1 MCQRVLPTAED
12 VAAAVKALTAAIPD
26 ATLAAAFLA
35 AVERS
40 CTFEAH
46 LRGLSLEVCQQ
57 LERLLTDVVGPI
69 AETLCL
75 RILPSVRDV
84 PSAITA
90 LAAAIPDPAR
100 ATAFLTAAR
109 RHFS

>member
-1 MCQRVLPTAED
+1 MRGACAADDPWQGYRQKFRVFFREA
-12 VAAAVKALTAAIPD
+12 
-26 ATLAAAFLA
+26 
-35 AVERS
+35 R
-40 CTFEAH
+40 TFEAH
-46 LRGLSLEVCQQ
+46 LQGLSLEVCQQ